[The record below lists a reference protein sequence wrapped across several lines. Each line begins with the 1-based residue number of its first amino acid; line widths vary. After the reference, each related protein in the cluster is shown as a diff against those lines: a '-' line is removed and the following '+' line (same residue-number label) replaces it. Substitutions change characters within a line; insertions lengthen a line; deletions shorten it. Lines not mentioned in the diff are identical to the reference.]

1 MSDGTEDA
9 LAQTISSVESIQ
21 NLDPQQIA
29 RTETLGRAL
38 DFSAAIPAFRKVVEF
53 YKQIPIQFLADL
65 PDSQQTQLRQ
75 YALEFLAIFQ
85 RLMAFDP
92 AQSSDAKGER
102 EGLINQVNGAHTTQ
116 FNNMYPLVSYLAS
129 RQRDLSSVEREARAV
144 VEATKAQ
151 ADQLT
156 ETMKS
161 AEAETQRVL
170 AEVRKTAAEAGVSQQ
185 ARYFADQAQIHSDAA
200 GDWQK
205 YTVALAAALA
215 VFAALSVLLG
225 YTVLE
230 PKTVYQA
237 LQLTIAKVLIFS
249 TLAYLLFLS
258 ARTLLAHRHNE
269 IVNKHRQN
277 ALLTFNAL
285 AEAASS
291 EQTREVV
298 LTHASACIFAPQESG
313 FAKPA
318 GAQTAQSL
326 IEVLPRVMSAQQ
338 SIAGH

>member
-1 MSDGTEDA
+1 MGDGTEDA
-9 LAQTISSVESIQ
+9 LAQTITSVESVQ

-38 DFSAAIPAFRKVVEF
+38 DFSAAIPAFRKTVDF
-53 YKQIPIQFLADL
+53 YRQVPIQFLPDL
-65 PDSQQTQLRQ
+65 PEPQRNQLRAQ
-75 YALEFLAIFQ
+75 AEEFLAIHQ
-85 RLMAFDP
+85 RLMSFDP
-92 AQSSDAKGER
+92 SQSGNAAETRDQ
-102 EGLINQVNGAHTTQ
+102 LVNQVDGAFLTA
-116 FNNMYPLVSYLAS
+116 FNNLFPLVSYLGS
-129 RQRDLSSVEREARAV
+129 RQRDVSAVEREARAAM
-144 VEATKAQ
+144 EAAKAQ
-151 ADQLT
+151 AQQLT
-156 ETMKS
+156 DSMKN
-161 AEAETQRVL
+161 AEAEAQRVL

-185 ARYFADQAQIHSDAA
+185 ARYFADQAQIHSTAA
-200 GDWQK
+200 GEWQK
-205 YTVALAAALA
+205 YTVGLSALL
-215 VFAALSVLLG
+215 VLFAALSVLLG
-225 YTVLE
+225 FTILE
-230 PKTVYQA
+230 PKTGYQA
-237 LQLTIAKVLIFS
+237 VQLSIAKVLIFS

-318 GAQTAQSL
+318 GGQTPQSL

-338 SIAGH
+338 SIGGH

>member
-1 MSDGTEDA
+1 
-9 LAQTISSVESIQ
+9 
-21 NLDPQQIA
+21 
-29 RTETLGRAL
+29 L
-38 DFSAAIPAFRKVVEF
+38 DFSAAIPAFRKVVDF
-53 YKQIPIQFLADL
+53 YKQIPTEFLVDL
-65 PDSQQTQLRQ
+65 PETSQTQLRQ
-75 YALEFLAIFQ
+75 FALEFLAIHQ
-85 RLMAFDP
+85 RLMSFDP
-92 AQSSDAKGER
+92 AESSDAKGER

-129 RQRDLSSVEREARAV
+129 RQRDLSAVEREARAV
-144 VEATKAQ
+144 VDATKAQ

-156 ETMKS
+156 NTMKS

-185 ARYFADQAQIHSDAA
+185 ARYFADQAQYHLDAA
-200 GDWQK
+200 SDWQK
-205 YTVALAAALA
+205 YTVGLAAALA

-225 YTVLE
+225 FTVLE
-230 PKTVYQA
+230 PKSAYQA
-237 LQLTIAKVLIFS
+237 VQLTIAKVLIFS

-318 GAQTAQSL
+318 AGQSPQSL